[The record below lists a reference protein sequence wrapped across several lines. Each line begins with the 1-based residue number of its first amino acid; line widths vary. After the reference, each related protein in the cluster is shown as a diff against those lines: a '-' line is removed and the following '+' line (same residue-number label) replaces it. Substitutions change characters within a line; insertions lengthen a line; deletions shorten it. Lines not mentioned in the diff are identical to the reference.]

1 MVETRYQSASNEE
14 NLRSLELLEEG
25 VVSPTPPV
33 QQNDG
38 PIAEALK
45 QLNSSGSTL
54 GFTAEDISAF
64 LLHRLADQQH
74 PHESKPS
81 TPYHPAV
88 FDPSLSKTTENS
100 TYDLRSLAKD
110 KFSPSSKKNKERF
123 DRLDRIL
130 DNNGLFTM
138 ARRTRLCPTYTED
151 NPTGQTKEVVTFN
164 GDLVTIIKA
173 DNFTLWAH
181 DMRPLNHILDQ
192 ALDID
197 LRHHTNGINTKNGIK
212 VYADLREYYFGQNAP

>member
-1 MVETRYQSASNEE
+1 MVETRHQSASNEE

-25 VVSPTPPV
+25 EVSPTPPV

-45 QLNSSGSTL
+45 QLNSSASTL

-64 LLHRLADQQH
+64 LLHCSADQQH

-81 TPYHPAV
+81 IPYHPAV
-88 FDPSLSKTTENS
+88 LDPSLSKTTENS

-181 DMRPLNHILDQ
+181 DMRRLNHILDQ
-192 ALDID
+192 AFDID
-197 LRHHTNGINTKNGIK
+197 LRHHTNG
-212 VYADLREYYFGQNAP
+212 Y